1 MRGTDADSATS
12 PSREKQTLTSRHFAS
27 SLEWTR
33 QQAVSRLLRFVP
45 LAAIVLLGIVVRV
58 AYLGEPQLFRDE
70 AASWYLASQPLGGL
84 LGQSSHE
91 TFPPLYVLL
100 LKGWMAAFGDSEAA
114 LRSLSVVAGIGT
126 VLVTWRW
133 ARDALGNAGA
143 LAAASLVALSPALVL
158 NSRDARMYS
167 LETLFS
173 TSAWWLLWL
182 LIADGRAWSDRQRL
196 GAALGLV
203 LAVAGEVWTMS
214 LGIPIVGL
222 QLAIAVIGFVWLRD
236 RVAALA
242 TGCVLFGAATLAPWL
257 PSLLSVATNGQTF
270 WTPRPDLESIAATLR
285 GWLPGDLGG
294 LSTLVVVSACLG
306 ALIGLAGAAFG
317 LHKKQPGET
326 VAPGTINWGLR
337 RGRLLALAIAFG
349 FGLVPVVWTYSQLH
363 SIYDPHY
370 LGAAFPPVAIAIAS
384 AVAAAARYLR
394 PRLGFAGLVPHGLLE
409 ILLVLPILA
418 AMAVG
423 TSRGVEASR
432 GAAAVEPGRQMAQE
446 LAALAQPGDVVIT
459 LNAQT
464 YFPLEYYLSGR
475 GEAQRLGVGLY
486 DWHRPTAAYF
496 TGWQDID
503 DSSIVDEA
511 KVARLGWEGAV
522 HLAPGRSLW
531 LVTLVNPG
539 YEFPLFTPL
548 TSGQLREI
556 RRIAVYGGRPTA
568 EIREAIPSGTRLS
581 G

>member
-1 MRGTDADSATS
+1 M
-12 PSREKQTLTSRHFAS
+12 
-27 SLEWTR
+27 
-33 QQAVSRLLRFVP
+33 
-45 LAAIVLLGIVVRV
+45 VRV

-100 LKGWMAAFGDSEAA
+100 LKGWMAVFGDSEAA

-126 VLVTWRW
+126 VVVTWRW

-167 LETLFS
+167 LETFFS
-173 TSAWWLLWL
+173 TSAWWILWL

-196 GAALGLV
+196 GAAIGLA

-222 QLAIAVIGFVWLRD
+222 QLAFAVIGFAWLRD

-257 PSLLSVATNGQTF
+257 PNLLSVATNGQAF

-294 LSTLVVVSACLG
+294 LSTLVVVSACLV

-317 LHKKQPGET
+317 LHTTQPGET
-326 VAPGTINWGLR
+326 GAPRAINWGLR
-337 RGRLLALAIAFG
+337 RGRLLVLAVALG
-349 FGLVPVVWTYSQLH
+349 FGLMPAVWAYSQLH
-363 SIYDPHY
+363 SIYDPRY
-370 LGAAFPPVAIAIAS
+370 LAAAFPPVAMAIAS

-394 PRLGFAGLVPHGLLE
+394 PRLRFAGLVPHGLLE
-409 ILLVLPILA
+409 IVLVLPILA

-432 GAAAVEPGRQMAQE
+432 GPAAVEPGRQMAQE

-464 YFPLEYYLSGR
+464 YFPLEYYLSGS

-486 DWHRPTAAYF
+486 DWHRPSAAYF

-503 DSSIVDEA
+503 DSSIVDAAE
-511 KVARLGWEGAV
+511 VARLGWEGAV

-548 TSGQLREI
+548 TSGQLREVQ
-556 RRIAVYGGRPTA
+556 RITIYGGRPTA
-568 EIREAIPSGTRLS
+568 EIREAIPSGMQLP